1 MIQVINDPFEIDQ
14 RQNWEE
20 SDHKVAATLSY
31 ETEQMLL
38 ERARGIREQLMSMP
52 LHGDEETMRR
62 VPLETSFLRGQYDLL
77 LGLVAASKE
86 AKVAAHLI

>member
-1 MIQVINDPFEIDQ
+1 VITVQFDPREIDQ
-14 RQNWEE
+14 KQNWEE
-20 SDHKVAATLSY
+20 SDHIVAATLSH

>member
-1 MIQVINDPFEIDQ
+1 MIQIIQDPFEIDP

-20 SDHKVAATLSY
+20 SDKLVAATLSF

-38 ERARGIREQLMSMP
+38 ERARGIREQLMAMP
-52 LHGDEETMRR
+52 LHGDEEIMRR

-86 AKVAAHLI
+86 AKVTANLV